1 MAMAVWTDR
10 TSAQNSSVEFR
21 DFVQPFLVKHCTDC
35 HGKEDPEAKL
45 SLDAI
50 DGNIPT
56 GRDIETWKRVAERLA
71 LGEMPPEDAD
81 QPDPVLASKVLDWIK
96 AELFKGGEDVSEIG
110 RKLILPGH
118 GNRVNHEALFSGKVT
133 GPVAS
138 PSRLW
143 RLRPQIYVSF
153 VPRIT
158 RDAKVGQPFSSHSG
172 AGFKD
177 YSELFVVD
185 EPTVNQLM
193 RNAKSLVAQQCGDGR
208 GRALREFENLLKV
221 ADKPDERA
229 EPMRIAIRKQFQ
241 VALLRE
247 PTEEETARFATLME
261 TNIKDAGPAIGVKST
276 LAAILMLPEAIYRF
290 ELGRGERA
298 ADGRVMLSPRE
309 LAYAI
314 AFALTDQ
321 APDREL
327 AKSLQEGRLNSTDDV
342 RREVARILDDPK
354 LKKSRVMRFFE
365 EYFEFTAAEDVFK
378 DLPRG
383 KWRPDVLIND
393 TRMLIQH
400 ILDQDRDVLK
410 QLLTTNECFVNCRL
424 DPKQGLVPARIVKKK
439 QPKKDKKTGRIIP
452 VPPRDPFRQIEIH
465 DFYSLPLDWEWEKK
479 QPVRFPANE
488 RAGILTQPSWL
499 AAFASNNENH
509 AIQRGKW
516 IRERLLGGVVP
527 DLPISV
533 DARLPDAP
541 DQPLRQRMEITKQEY
556 CWQCH
561 KRMNQLGL
569 MLEHYDFLG
578 RYRQDEPIVDLTA
591 TAKNVDSKGNSRGTI
606 MTGVPVDASGSV
618 TRSGDARIDGDYRD
632 IIPVLHK
639 LADSPRVRQVFVRHA
654 FRFWMG
660 RNETLNDSPT
670 LIAADDAYVKS
681 GGSMNALITSLL
693 TSDSFL
699 YRTAAA
705 KSPQNGNPESQET
718 NLKQVPKIKSQTSHS
733 LAD

>member
-1 MAMAVWTDR
+1 MKTAVTTIAALMVMAVWTGSL
-10 TSAQNSSVEFR
+10 SAQNSGTEFR
-21 DFVQPFLVKHCTDC
+21 ELAQPFLAKHCTDC
-35 HGKEDPEAKL
+35 HGKDDPEATL
-45 SLDAI
+45 SLHAI
-50 DGNIPT
+50 DGNVPT
-56 GRDIETWKRVAERLA
+56 GPDIETWKLVAERLA
-71 LGEMPPEDAD
+71 LGEMPPEDAK
-81 QPDPVLASKVLDWIK
+81 QPDPLLAAKVLDWIK
-96 AELFKGGEDVSEIG
+96 AELVKGGEDVSEIG
-110 RKLILPGH
+110 RKLVLPGH

-133 GPVAS
+133 GPVA
-138 PSRLW
+138 
-143 RLRPQIYVSF
+143 SF

-177 YSELFVVD
+177 YAELFVVD
-185 EPTVNQLM
+185 EPTINQLM
-193 RNAKSLVAQQCGDGR
+193 RNAKSLVDQQCGEGR
-208 GRALREFENLLKV
+208 GGALREFQNLLAV

-229 EPMRIAIRKQFQ
+229 EAMTLAIRRQFQ
-241 VALLRE
+241 IALLRE
-247 PTEEETARFATLME
+247 PTEEESVRFAALME
-261 TNIKDAGPAIGVKST
+261 TNINDAGPAIGVKST
-276 LAAILMLPEAIYRF
+276 LAAILMLPDAIYRF
-290 ELGRGERA
+290 ELGRGDTDES
-298 ADGRVMLSPRE
+298 GRVMLSPRE

-314 AFALTDQ
+314 AFALTDE

-327 AKSLQEGRLNSTDDV
+327 TKSLQAGRLTSADDV
-342 RREVARILDDPK
+342 RREVERILNDPK
-354 LKKSRVMRFFE
+354 LQKSRVMRFFE
-365 EYFEFTAAEDVFK
+365 EYFEFTAAEEVFK

-410 QLLTTNECFVNCRL
+410 QLLTTNESFVNCRL
-424 DPKQGLVPARIVKKK
+424 DPKEGLVAARAFKKK
-439 QPKKDKKTGRIIP
+439 EPKKDKKTGEIIP
-452 VPPRDPFRQIEIH
+452 VPPRDPFKQIEIH
-465 DFYSLPLDWEWEKK
+465 DFYSLPLDWEWEQK
-479 QPVRFPANE
+479 QPLRFSADE

-533 DARLPDAP
+533 DAKLPDAP
-541 DQPLRQRMEITKQEY
+541 DQPLRQRMEITKQDY

-561 KRMNQLGL
+561 QRMNPLGL

-578 RYRQDEPIVDLTA
+578 RFRKDEPVVDLAA
-591 TAKNVDSKGNSRGTI
+591 TEKNVDSKGNPRGTI
-606 MTGVPVDASGSV
+606 MTGVPVDATGSV
-618 TRSGDARIDGDYRD
+618 TRSGDPTIDGDYRD

-660 RNETLNDSPT
+660 RNETLSDSPT
-670 LIAADDAYVKS
+670 LIAANNAYVKS
-681 GGSMNALITSLL
+681 GGSMKALITSLL

-699 YRTAAA
+699 YRHGA
-705 KSPQNGNPESQET
+705 
-718 NLKQVPKIKSQTSHS
+718 VI
-733 LAD
+733 ADR